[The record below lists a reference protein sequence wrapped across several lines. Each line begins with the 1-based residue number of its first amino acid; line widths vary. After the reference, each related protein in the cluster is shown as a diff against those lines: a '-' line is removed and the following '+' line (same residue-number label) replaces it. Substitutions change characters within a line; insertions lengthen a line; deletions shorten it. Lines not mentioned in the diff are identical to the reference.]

1 MIDIEKIKQLLP
13 HRYPFILVD
22 RVNNWTYRESISAYK
37 NVTVNEPFFNG
48 HFPQQAIM
56 PGVLQVEALAQS
68 AGLIILLSQQQDNQ
82 ANGKD
87 EQSIFYFA
95 GIDQAR
101 FKQIVI
107 PGDTLNMQV
116 TVTKARD
123 KLWKFHGTAHVGEKL
138 ACEAEFMLIK
148 DTE

>member
-1 MIDIEKIKQLLP
+1 M
-13 HRYPFILVD
+13 VD
-22 RVNNWTYRESISAYK
+22 RVNNWTYRESISSYK

-95 GIDQAR
+95 GIDQTR
-101 FKQIVI
+101 F
-107 PGDTLNMQV
+107 
-116 TVTKARD
+116 
-123 KLWKFHGTAHVGEKL
+123 
-138 ACEAEFMLIK
+138 
-148 DTE
+148 